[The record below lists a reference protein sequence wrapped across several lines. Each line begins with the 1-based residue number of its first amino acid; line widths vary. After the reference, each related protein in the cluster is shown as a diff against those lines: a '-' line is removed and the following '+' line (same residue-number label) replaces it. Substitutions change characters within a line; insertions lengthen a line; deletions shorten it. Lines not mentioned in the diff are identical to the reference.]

1 MAAAATT
8 LELIVPGYTY
18 IYCATAHA
26 PHGASLP
33 YRLARIVP
41 FQQRLR
47 YPCPKS
53 LERTDL
59 AEDAMTRLCIFNRMC
74 ICEAGAASMRFI
86 FVSTDGRRD
95 AYRMRPAW
103 LLTPMTLDEDGGDD
117 PPCPASPMLQPE
129 DEGGEFTGASVFT
142 VMHDYVRLQGGR
154 FYHVGLS
161 LVPSTP
167 VTIPLWMNE
176 EKMGHL
182 LHTLR
187 SYASRKA
194 EYDATLVIR
203 PGADP
208 RFQSVCVLRALTG
221 TEGPRLKWLKP
232 PHAEEEEEEEN
243 TDSRKRKHQLRP
255 WV

>member
-1 MAAAATT
+1 MDTM
-8 LELIVPGYTY
+8 LELLVPGYTY

-33 YRLARIVP
+33 YRLARVVP

-47 YPCPKS
+47 YPCPKW

-74 ICEAGAASMRFI
+74 ICEAGAASMRFV

-103 LLTPMTLDEDGGDD
+103 LLTPMALDEKEEDLGDEA
-117 PPCPASPMLQPE
+117 PCPALPMQQPE

-142 VMHDYVRLQGGR
+142 VMHDYVRLHGGR

-167 VTIPLWMNE
+167 VAIPLWMNE
-176 EKMGHL
+176 EKMAYL
-182 LHTLR
+182 LYTLR

-194 EYDATLVIR
+194 EHDATLVIR

-208 RFQSVCVLRALTG
+208 QFPNVCVLRALTG
-221 TEGPRLKWLKP
+221 AEGPRFKWLVER
-232 PHAEEEEEEEN
+232 EEDDN
-243 TDSRKRKHQLRP
+243 AHDDDTDAKRRRLQYY
-255 WV
+255 